1 MDVILLQNVDNVGY
15 KHDLVK
21 VKPGYGRN
29 FLIPQGFAVIANGTN
44 RKKLNDIKSKIEAEE
59 NAKLE
64 TYKQMAAKVS
74 GQTIQI
80 GVKSGTSGKIFGKV
94 TNVQI
99 LAALKEKFE
108 IDIER
113 KKIVL
118 SEDPKEI
125 GSYDVDINFHSEVSE
140 TIQIELIKE

>member
-1 MDVILLQNVDNVGY
+1 MDVILLQNVDNLGY
-15 KHDLVK
+15 KHDKVK

-29 FLIPQGFAVIANGTN
+29 FLIPQGFAVIANATN
-44 RKKLNDIKSKIEAEE
+44 NKKLDDIKSKIEAEE
-59 NAKLE
+59 NANLE
-64 TYKQMAAKVS
+64 LYKQMAEKVS

-94 TNVQI
+94 TNVQV
-99 LAALKEKFE
+99 LAKLKEAF
-108 IDIER
+108 DIEVER

-118 SEDPKEI
+118 QEDPKEI
-125 GSYDVDINFHSEVSE
+125 GTYPVEINFHPEVSE

>member
-1 MDVILLQNVDNVGY
+1 MEIILLQNVDSLGY

-21 VKPGYGRN
+21 VKPGYARN
-29 FLIPQGFAVIANGTN
+29 YLIPQGYAVIANTTN
-44 RKKLNDIKSKIEAEE
+44 RTKLDKILTDLQAEE

-64 TYKQMAAKVS
+64 LYKQMAEKIS
-74 GQTIQI
+74 GEVLRI

-99 LAALKEKFE
+99 LAELKEKYD

-118 SEDPKEI
+118 PEDPKEI
-125 GSYDVDINFHSEVSE
+125 GSYTAEINFHPEVSE
-140 TIQIELIKE
+140 TIQIELVKD